1 MDVDDEDSI
10 ERERAAV
17 AMTPKLVVAI
27 VIIIFQNW
35 FVCLFVSKKRRNKTS
50 VLASKRI
57 SFDGRSQ
64 VIELKLNIFS
74 NNNNFRFEQKKKT
87 REKAFSQLPMSLEP
101 DYEELLPI
109 SNNNDTADVDV
120 LPPVEQK
127 GSNESI
133 VPLSRIQLFEA
144 TPIDFDDDLNQS

>member
-1 MDVDDEDSI
+1 
-10 ERERAAV
+10 
-17 AMTPKLVVAI
+17 
-27 VIIIFQNW
+27 
-35 FVCLFVSKKRRNKTS
+35 
-50 VLASKRI
+50 
-57 SFDGRSQ
+57 
-64 VIELKLNIFS
+64 
-74 NNNNFRFEQKKKT
+74 
-87 REKAFSQLPMSLEP
+87 MSLEP